1 MINPYFQITVFL
13 AFMICFGYYCKG
25 VFGWGEKKKGKERAL
40 ALACVTLII
49 G

>member
-1 MINPYFQITVFL
+1 VCL
-13 AFMICFGYYCKG
+13 
-25 VFGWGEKKKGKERAL
+25 VGEKKKGKERAL